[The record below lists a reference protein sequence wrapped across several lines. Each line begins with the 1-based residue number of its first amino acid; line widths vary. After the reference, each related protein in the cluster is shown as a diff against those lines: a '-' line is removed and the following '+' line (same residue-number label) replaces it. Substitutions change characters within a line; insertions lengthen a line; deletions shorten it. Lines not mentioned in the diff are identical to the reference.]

1 MHYKLKGE
9 FGPWFIAR
17 AYEEAGE
24 AVGYRRLAGMDLL
37 SQEQR
42 ERFALLPLEFT
53 FSEAERIYGK
63 NGGKPTSEWL
73 RRCLAAGLLVKTGQ
87 GKTTRYRK
95 TGEPHNPGNVGT
107 DNVKYV

>member
-9 FGPWFIAR
+9 FGRWFIAR